1 MSLTHENSNAEG
13 GNGFFSS
20 TTSPLREERKDG
32 GEGQPGANGNGESQ
46 SNGAESFSFTV
57 KNGPRIEVQ
66 TLYDV
71 LNRLPEERQWTVDG
85 ILPDSGLG
93 VLGGRHKRGKSTL
106 VMHLS
111 RSVEAGAPFLER
123 ATRQAPV
130 VYVNYEMPLDYFASL
145 AKAEPVPKHFYVIDR
160 PEPKLKMETVGAVIA
175 EMGKREF
182 PKGLMVIDSFRGAF
196 KLKAEQENQSGEAGM
211 ILRWLQEI
219 GVKTGWLIVVIHHHK
234 KNADAEGADNL
245 SGTGDFGA
253 APDVIWTWSRPSD
266 HLKPGLLEIEGR
278 IPPVDPLVVRLSP
291 EECVHL
297 GTKEEDGEE
306 NEKKRIEQALGMDRL
321 KADEI
326 AARTGIPYSTL
337 KKRLESMKREGR
349 VGSVPGPG
357 RGSPDLWFR
366 LTAEKS
372 LAPTAK
378 MEN

>member
-1 MSLTHENSNAEG
+1 MSLSDENSNSEG

-20 TTSPLREERKDG
+20 TASPLREETKDG
-32 GEGQPGANGNGESQ
+32 DDNGEPQ
-46 SNGAESFSFTV
+46 SNGAESFSFKTP
-57 KNGPRIEVQ
+57 NGTKIEIQ
-66 TLYDV
+66 TLYDL
-71 LNRLPEERQWTVDG
+71 LNAMPKERQWTVDG

-93 VLGGRHKRGKSTL
+93 ILGGRHKRGKSTL
-106 VMHLS
+106 VIHLS

-145 AKAEPVPKHFYVIDR
+145 SKAEPVPKHFYVIDR
-160 PEPKLKMETVGAVIA
+160 PEPRLKMETVGAVIA
-175 EMGKREF
+175 EMGKRGF

-211 ILRWLQEI
+211 ILRCLQEI
-219 GVKTGWLIVVIHHHK
+219 GVKTGWLIVIIHHHK

-253 APDVIWTWSRPSD
+253 APDVIWTWSRPAD
-266 HLKPGLLEIEGR
+266 HLKPGMLEIEGR

-297 GTKEEDGEE
+297 GTKQQDGEE
-306 NEKKRIEQALGMDRL
+306 DSKKRIEQALGTNRMQ
-321 KADEI
+321 ADEI
-326 AARTGIPYSTL
+326 AEKTGIPYSTV
-337 KKRLESMKREGR
+337 KKRLNSMKREGR
-349 VGSVPGPG
+349 VGSVPGTG
-357 RGSPDLWFR
+357 QGSPDLWFR
-366 LTAEKS
+366 LTAESPVSKL
-372 LAPTAK
+372 LASTAK

>member
-13 GNGFFSS
+13 RNGFFSS
-20 TTSPLREERKDG
+20 TTSPLREETKDS
-32 GEGQPGANGNGESQ
+32 GESGQGANG
-46 SNGAESFSFTV
+46 NGAESFSFKTP
-57 KNGPRIEVQ
+57 NGTTIEIQ

-71 LNRLPEERQWTVDG
+71 LNGVPEERQWTVDG

-106 VMHLS
+106 VIHLS
-111 RSVEAGAPFLER
+111 RSVEAGTPFLER
-123 ATRQAPV
+123 TTREAPV

-145 AKAEPVPKHFYVIDR
+145 AKAEPVPKHFYVINR

-175 EMGKREF
+175 EMGKRGF

-234 KNADAEGADNL
+234 KNTDAEGADKL

-253 APDVIWTWSRPSD
+253 APDVILTWSRPAD

-278 IPPVDPLVVRLSP
+278 IPPIEPLVVRLSP
-291 EECVHL
+291 EECVYL
-297 GTKEEDGEE
+297 GTKQEDGEE
-306 NEKKRIEQALGMDRL
+306 NEEKQIEQALGTHWL

-326 AARTGIPYSTL
+326 ATKTGIPYSTV
-337 KKRLESMKREGR
+337 KKRLDSMKIKAR
-349 VGSVPGPG
+349 VGSVPGTG
-357 RGSPDLWFR
+357 RGSPDLWFK
-366 LTAEKS
+366 LTAESPISKS
-372 LAPTAK
+372 LAATTK

>member
-1 MSLTHENSNAEG
+1 MSLIDENSNAEG

-20 TTSPLREERKDG
+20 TASPLTEETKDG
-32 GEGQPGANGNGESQ
+32 NGNGEPQ
-46 SNGAESFSFTV
+46 SNGAESFSFKTP
-57 KNGPRIEVQ
+57 NGTKIEIQ
-66 TLYDV
+66 TLSDV
-71 LNRLPEERQWTVDG
+71 LNAVPEERQWTVDG

-106 VMHLS
+106 VMHLR

-145 AKAEPVPKHFYVIDR
+145 AKAEPVPKHFYVINR

-175 EMGKREF
+175 EMGKRGF

-253 APDVIWTWSRPSD
+253 APDVILTWSRPAD

-349 VGSVPGPG
+349 LGSVPGPG
-357 RGSPDLWFR
+357 RGSPDLSFR

-378 MEN
+378 MGN